1 MVTVYI
7 GGGLANK
14 MFQYAFSLAIKK
26 KGYDVVYDTITF
38 KTEFIHDRVELD
50 DIFPNVQMDRI
61 AGLDYWAAGKQGK
74 LARLFKHFSPKYITE
89 YAYLFNDKVWR
100 QLKKNCYVESS
111 WQDENYFVSATDEVR
126 KAFAFPPLDDIRNV
140 EVVQAM
146 AVSNS
151 VAIHIRK
158 GDGYGTWNIF
168 DNTCTKEYYT
178 KALSYIKE
186 RVSDPEFFVFTDS
199 PDIVKEYLDLDDYT
213 LINWNPTSGNKNYCD
228 MQLMS
233 CAKHNVIANS
243 TYSWW
248 GAWLNNNPRKIV
260 IAPKYWF
267 NPKCKL
273 GKINHVIPNHWIKL

>member
-26 KGYDVVYDTITF
+26 KGYGVLYDTHTF
-38 KTEFIHDRVELD
+38 KTEFQHDQVTLQSIFENVEITEND
-50 DIFPNVQMDRI
+50 KVNYI
-61 AGLDYWAAGKQGK
+61 AAGKNSK
-74 LARLFKHFSPKYITE
+74 FFRMWKRIMPWYVSEH
-89 YAYLFNDKVWR
+89 AYLYNDKVWKQIR
-100 QLKKNCYVESS
+100 KYCYVESS
-111 WQDENYFVSATDEVR
+111 WQDERYFENVEEEVR
-126 KAFAFPPLDDIRNV
+126 RAFIFPNFIDSRNMD
-140 EVVQAM
+140 VQKKM
-146 AVSNS
+146 LESNS

-168 DNTCTKEYYT
+168 SNTCPKEYYD

-186 RVSDPEFFVFTDS
+186 HVENPKFFIFTDS
-199 PDIVKEYLDLDDYT
+199 PDVVKEYLDLDAYT
-213 LINWNPTSGNKNYCD
+213 LINWNPTSGNGNYWD

-248 GAWLNNNPRKIV
+248 GAWLNSNPNKIV
-260 IAPKYWF
+260 IGPKYWF
-267 NPKCKL
+267 NPECSL
-273 GKINHVIPNHWIKL
+273 AKINHIIPNKWIKL